1 MFAWLLDAAYLMFLA
16 AISPWLIVRR
26 LRQKKTIAGL
36 GVKLSGDLKL
46 EQPRRPC
53 LWFHAVSVGEVLQ
66 LQTLL
71 TRMQPLYP
79 EHEIVITTTTGTG
92 YDVALKKYPHCTVH
106 YFPLDFSWAVRRA
119 LRQLRPSL
127 IVLVELELWPN
138 FLNAAKAASVP
149 VAVINGRISE
159 ASFKNYQRFAWL
171 LRPLF
176 ESCSLIA
183 AQSPAHAER
192 FLQLGAAPARVFQT
206 GNIKYDG
213 IETDRLNSHTQNL
226 RAFFGIAPDELVFL
240 AGSTQSPEEEFAI
253 QAWETLRGEHTHLRL
268 LLVPRHMERFEEV
281 AELITS
287 RGHDIVRRSLGPE
300 ARGARP
306 EENKLELPD
315 SSTRLTPLAS
325 SPILLLDTL
334 GELSRAWGLAD
345 IAFVGGSLTDRGG
358 QNMIEPA
365 GYGAAVLFGPNT
377 WNFQDVTTALLSREA
392 AVVVRNA
399 DELTDVMRE
408 LLRDELTR
416 RRLGV
421 SARQF
426 VLSQQGAADRTIA
439 LLARVLRRELEIS
452 QRINHAA

>member
-1 MFAWLLDAAYLMFLA
+1 
-16 AISPWLIVRR
+16 
-26 LRQKKTIAGL
+26 
-36 GVKLSGDLKL
+36 
-46 EQPRRPC
+46 
-53 LWFHAVSVGEVLQ
+53 
-66 LQTLL
+66 
-71 TRMQPLYP
+71 
-79 EHEIVITTTTGTG
+79 
-92 YDVALKKYPHCTVH
+92 
-106 YFPLDFSWAVRRA
+106 
-119 LRQLRPSL
+119 
-127 IVLVELELWPN
+127 
-138 FLNAAKAASVP
+138 
-149 VAVINGRISE
+149 
-159 ASFKNYQRFAWL
+159 
-171 LRPLF
+171 
-176 ESCSLIA
+176 
-183 AQSPAHAER
+183 
-192 FLQLGAAPARVFQT
+192 
-206 GNIKYDG
+206 
-213 IETDRLNSHTQNL
+213 
-226 RAFFGIAPDELVFL
+226 
-240 AGSTQSPEEEFAI
+240 
-253 QAWETLRGEHTHLRL
+253 
-268 LLVPRHMERFEEV
+268 MERFEEV